1 MARPTVLIVD
11 DDREVTGYLS
21 DVLKGEGWKVLC
33 EKDGDWAIKTFKS
46 RRIDAVI
53 LDILIPVL
61 NGFQVAD
68 AIRADPRGKDLPI
81 VIISGIYRGADNRR
95 EAIERYGLLEYLNKP
110 VEGDRVRR
118 LLKEVLD
125 KRTTGQRK
133 SSGPVRPKPGAQRR
147 KPKPRPPT
155 PTRPPEAQP
164 LQPEARVLPREP
176 VALRGSLQQ
185 THFGQLLHELYKLQ
199 ATGALFMMR
208 GSVKKIVYL
217 NNGQP
222 IFIKSNKLRE
232 CLGQH
237 LVSQGRLSA
246 EEADRTFERSRA
258 EKRLH
263 GAVLVRE
270 SLLTDDGLY
279 DALGEQLEVKLFEI
293 FGWPTGEFQFKEN
306 ARIPDVELKLQSSCA
321 TNIVRGVARFYTSEQ
336 LERALAPFLSTYPAP
351 ASDPFLRYQRLDLDP
366 ADDPLAEA
374 LDGTQTLA
382 RLLDDTRWSRR
393 QALQLVRAL
402 YCAGVIDFWDRALNL
417 PPVRS
422 VARRQDLYGGERHPL
437 FDDPQVEEHLAV
449 DLVKLKKRDHFRVLN
464 VTRTAD
470 SAEVEAAFDR
480 EAWRFH
486 PDAYLGAPQ
495 PVRGLAEGIFN
506 RLRAAYL
513 VLRTPFRREGYLE
526 QLDRGEDTDDD
537 ASLLREA
544 RRHFDD
550 GLSNVDKGRYEKA
563 AWHLRRA
570 VALNE
575 RDAGYCAYLGWAVHK
590 NGPTD
595 HVANKEARR
604 HLERAIQLDPHLD
617 SPHLFFGHLHLA
629 EDEPDNARACFEK
642 ALQLNPDN
650 DQAAEQLKVL
660 GDRS

>member
-33 EKDGDWAIKTFKS
+33 EKDGDWAVKTFKS

-53 LDILIPVL
+53 LDVLIPVL

-81 VIISGIYRGADNRR
+81 VIMSGIYRGADNRR

-110 VEGDRVRR
+110 VEGDRIR
-118 LLKEVLD
+118 LVLKDIFD
-125 KRTTGQRK
+125 KRTTDTRK
-133 SSGPVRPKPGAQRR
+133 SSGRVRKKPVRRTSRSGML
-147 KPKPRPPT
+147 PRPPLAV
-155 PTRPPEAQP
+155 AQP
-164 LQPEARVLPREP
+164 LTPEARVVARAP
-176 VALRGSLQQ
+176 VALRGSLEEIP
-185 THFGQLLHELYKLQ
+185 FPRLLHELYKLQ

-222 IFIKSNKLRE
+222 VFIKSNKLAE
-232 CLGQH
+232 CLGQL
-237 LVSQGRLSA
+237 LVGQGRINADQAHQTFEQSRAQKVLHGQVLVAESLITA
-246 EEADRTFERSRA
+246 EELSE
-258 EKRLH
+258 
-263 GAVLVRE
+263 
-270 SLLTDDGLY
+270 GLG
-279 DALGEQLEVKLFEI
+279 DQLEVKLFEI
-293 FGWPTGEFQFKEN
+293 FSWPTGEFQFKEN

-321 TNIVRGVARFYTSEQ
+321 TNIVRGVSRFYSDEQ
-336 LERALAPFLSTYPAP
+336 LEHTLAPSESTYPAP
-351 ASDPFLRYQRLDLDP
+351 ANDPFLRYQRLDLESIVEP
-366 ADDPLAEA
+366 VAEA
-374 LDGTQTLA
+374 LDGTRTLA
-382 RLLDDTRWSRR
+382 QLLDDTRWSRS
-393 QALQLVRAL
+393 QALRLVHAL
-402 YCAGVIDFWDRALNL
+402 YSAGVIDLWDRSLTL

-422 VARRQDLYGGERHPL
+422 MARREDLFGSDSPVRR
-437 FDDPQVEEHLAV
+437 DDPQLEEHLAA
-449 DLVKLKKRDHFRVLN
+449 DLIKLKRRDHFRVLGLP
-464 VTRTAD
+464 RDAESAD
-470 SAEVEAAFDR
+470 VEAAFDR

-486 PDAYLGAPQ
+486 PDAYLGESS

-526 QLDRGEDTDDD
+526 QLGREGDDPDD
-537 ASLLREA
+537 ASLAQDA

-550 GLSNVDKGRYEKA
+550 GLSNLDKGRYEKA

-570 VALNE
+570 LALNE
-575 RDAGYCAYLGWAVHK
+575 RDAGYSAYLGWAVHK

-595 HVANKEARR
+595 HVATKEARR
-604 HLERAIQLDPHLD
+604 HLERAIQLDPQLD
-617 SPHLFFGHLHLA
+617 TPHLFFGYLHLA
-629 EDEPDNARACFEK
+629 EEETDNARTCFEK

-650 DQAAEQLKVL
+650 DEAAEQLKML
-660 GDRS
+660 GE

>member
-1 MARPTVLIVD
+1 MARPTILIVD
-11 DDREVTGYLS
+11 DDREVTQYLS

-33 EKDGDWAIKTFKS
+33 EKDGDWALKTFKS

-81 VIISGIYRGADNRR
+81 VIMSGIYRGADNRR

-118 LLKEVLD
+118 LLKEALG
-125 KRTTGQRK
+125 KRAAGQRK
-133 SSGPVRPKPGAQRR
+133 PSGPLRKKPLRHT
-147 KPKPRPPT
+147 PRPGMATGSRESQTLKP
-155 PTRPPEAQP
+155 Q
-164 LQPEARVLPREP
+164 ARVVAREP
-176 VALRGSLQQ
+176 VALRGSLDQ
-185 THFGQLLHELYKLQ
+185 TPFPRLLHELYKLQ
-199 ATGALFMMR
+199 ATGALFMIR

-222 IFIKSNKLRE
+222 VFIKSNKLRE
-232 CLGQH
+232 CLAQ
-237 LVSQGRLSA
+237 LLMDQGRLDNH
-246 EEADRTFERSRA
+246 EAKRTFERSRA
-258 EKRLH
+258 EKQLH
-263 GAVLVRE
+263 GQVLVQE
-270 SLLTDDGLY
+270 SLLTTDELAI
-279 DALGEQLEVKLFEI
+279 ALGDQLEVKLFEI

-321 TNIVRGVARFYTSEQ
+321 TTIVRGVARFHTSDQ
-336 LERALAPFLSTYPAP
+336 LERALAPSLSTYPAP

-366 ADDPLAEA
+366 AADPVAEA
-374 LDGTQTLA
+374 LDGTRTLA
-382 RLLDDTRWSRR
+382 QLLDDKRWNRR
-393 QALQLVRAL
+393 GALQLVHAL
-402 YCAGVIDFWDRALNL
+402 YSAGVIDLWDRSLEL

-422 VARRQDLYGGERHPL
+422 VAQREALFVGENHPRR
-437 FDDPQVEEHLAV
+437 DDPQLEEHLAA
-449 DLVKLKKRDHFRVLN
+449 DLVKLKKRDHFRVLG
-464 VTRTAD
+464 VPRSAD
-470 SAEVEAAFDR
+470 SSDVEAAFDR

-495 PVRGLAEGIFN
+495 AVRGLAEGIFN

-526 QLDRGEDTDDD
+526 QLGRGENEEDD

-544 RRHFDD
+544 LRHFED
-550 GLSNVDKGRYEKA
+550 GQSNLDKGRYEKA

-570 VALNE
+570 VSLNE
-575 RDAGYCAYLGWAVHK
+575 HDASYSAYLGWAVHK

-595 HVANKEARR
+595 HVASKEARR
-604 HLERAIQLDPHLD
+604 HLERAIQLDPQLELSHV
-617 SPHLFFGHLHLA
+617 FFGYLYLA
-629 EDEPDNARACFEK
+629 EDEADHARTSFER

-650 DQAAEQLKVL
+650 AEAAEQLKVL
-660 GDRS
+660 GH